1 MVRILRHLQNERG
14 NMTIFTLTIY
24 WFMFMLV
31 FVALFNFS
39 TIFVDKEQ
47 ASNSAQQASIAGV
60 KDIYDEMKWAIRI
73 YDLSPARYYDQ
84 DYLTPRK
91 IAAESSL
98 RASHPDW
105 SHSEIEYGAIDS
117 VLSSALPGNAE
128 LQRYVSLG
136 LSNAASQI
144 PGVVAKVLSDNH
156 ATLSGSSVKL
166 FNSDNR
172 IEVTTSVKYE
182 SESMG
187 FDFIPAYSEQIYQ
200 TGESR
205 RIDFIDEVNDWFYIN
220 IPILG

>member
-47 ASNSAQQASIAGV
+47 ASNSAQQASIAAV
-60 KDIYDEMKWAIRI
+60 KDIYDEMDAAIRV
-73 YDLSPARYYDQ
+73 YDASPKRYYDQ
-84 DYLTPRK
+84 NYLDPRLSV
-91 IAAESSL
+91 ARSQL
-98 RASHPDW
+98 RAAHPDW

-117 VLSSALPGNAE
+117 VLSSALPGDVE
-128 LQRYVSLG
+128 LQTYVYAG
-136 LSNAASQI
+136 LQTATAKI
-144 PGVVAKVLSDNH
+144 PGVVAKVLSDNK
-156 ATLSGSSVKL
+156 ATLSGSSVQL
-166 FNSDNR
+166 FNSGNR
-172 IEVTTSVKYE
+172 IEVKTSVKYE

-205 RIDFIDEVNDWFYIN
+205 RIGFIDEVSGWANLH
-220 IPILG
+220 IPM

>member
-39 TIFVDKEQ
+39 GIFVDKEQ
-47 ASNSAQQASIAGV
+47 ASNSAQQASIAAV
-60 KDIYDEMKWAIRI
+60 KDIYDEMDAAIKM
-73 YDLSPARYYDQ
+73 YDLSPKRYYDQ
-84 DYLTPRK
+84 NYLDPKLVVAR
-91 IAAESSL
+91 SQL

-117 VLSSALPGNAE
+117 VLSSALPGDVE
-128 LQRYVSLG
+128 LQGYVNLG
-136 LSNAASQI
+136 LLKAAGQI
-144 PGVVAKVLSDNH
+144 PGVVAKVLSDNK

-205 RIDFIDEVNDWFYIN
+205 RIGFIDEVSGWANLH
-220 IPILG
+220 IPM

>member
-39 TIFVDKEQ
+39 GIFVDKEQ
-47 ASNSAQQASIAGV
+47 ASNSAQQASIAAV
-60 KDIYDEMKWAIRI
+60 RDIYEEMDEAII
-73 YDLSPARYYDQ
+73 KYDLSPKRYYDQ

-91 IAAESSL
+91 TAAMSSL

-105 SHSEIEYGAIDS
+105 SQSEIEYGAIDS
-117 VLSSALPGNAE
+117 VLSSALPGNLE
-128 LQRYVSLG
+128 LQGYVSLG
-136 LSNAASQI
+136 LRKASAEI
-144 PGVVAKVLSDNH
+144 PGVVATVLSRNK
-156 ATLSGSSVKL
+156 ATLSGSSVDL

-205 RIDFIDEVNDWFYIN
+205 RIGFIDEVNDWFYIN

>member
-1 MVRILRHLQNERG
+1 MARILRHLQNERG

-47 ASNSAQQASIAGV
+47 ASNSAQQASIAAV
-60 KDIYDEMKWAIRI
+60 KDIYDEMEWAIKI
-73 YDLSPARYYDQ
+73 HDASPQRYYDQ
-84 DYLTPRK
+84 NYLTLK
-91 IAAESSL
+91 LGAAKSQM
-98 RASHPDW
+98 RASHADW
-105 SHSEIEYGAIDS
+105 SQSEIEYGAIDL
-117 VLSSALPGNAE
+117 VLSNELPSNVE
-128 LQRYVSLG
+128 LQTYVYAG
-136 LSNAASQI
+136 LQTATAKI
-144 PGVVAKVLSDNH
+144 TGVVAKVLSDNN
-156 ATLSGSSVKL
+156 ATLSGSSVQL

-205 RIDFIDEVNDWFYIN
+205 RIGFIDEVSGWANLR
-220 IPILG
+220 IPM

>member
-47 ASNSAQQASIAGV
+47 ASNSAQQASIAAV
-60 KDIYDEMKWAIRI
+60 KDIYDEMKEAII
-73 YDLSPARYYDQ
+73 LYDASIEGLQNP
-84 DYLTPRK
+84 DYVWIRVK
-91 IAAESSL
+91 AAKEKL
-98 RASHPDW
+98 RAAHPEW
-105 SHSEIEYGAIDS
+105 AASEIEYGAIDS
-117 VLSSALPGNAE
+117 ALSSALPGNMQ
-128 LQRYVSLG
+128 LQAYVYAG
-136 LSNAASQI
+136 LSKVKAKI
-144 PGVVAKVLSDNH
+144 PGVVRTVLVDNK
-156 ATLSGSSVKL
+156 ATLNGSTIKL

-172 IEVTTSVKYE
+172 IEVTTSVKYN

-205 RIDFIDEVNDWFYIN
+205 RIGFIDEVNDWFYIN

>member
-39 TIFVDKEQ
+39 GIFVDKEQ
-47 ASNSAQQASIAGV
+47 ASNSAQQASIAAV
-60 KDIYDEMKWAIRI
+60 RDIYEEMDEAII
-73 YDLSPARYYDQ
+73 KYDLSPKRYSDQ

-91 IAAESSL
+91 TAAMSSL

-105 SHSEIEYGAIDS
+105 SQSEIEYGAIDS
-117 VLSSALPGNAE
+117 VLSSALPDNLE
-128 LQRYVSLG
+128 LQGYVSLG
-136 LSNAASQI
+136 LSKASAEI
-144 PGVVAKVLSDNH
+144 PGVVATVLSRNK
-156 ATLSGSSVKL
+156 ATLSGLSVHL

-205 RIDFIDEVNDWFYIN
+205 RIGFIDEVNDWFYIN

>member
-39 TIFVDKEQ
+39 TVFVDKEQ
-47 ASNSAQQASIAGV
+47 ASNSAQQASIAAV
-60 KDIYDEMKWAIRI
+60 KDIYVEMELAIEI
-73 YDLSPARYYDQ
+73 HDASPKRYYDQ
-84 DYLTPRK
+84 NYLTPRLN
-91 IAAESSL
+91 AAISSL

-105 SHSEIEYGAIDS
+105 SHSEVKYGAIDS
-117 VLSSALPGNAE
+117 VLSSALPGSLE
-128 LQRYVSLG
+128 LQGYVSLG
-136 LSNAASQI
+136 LRKATAEI

-205 RIDFIDEVNDWFYIN
+205 RIGFIDEVSGWANLH
-220 IPILG
+220 IPM

>member
-39 TIFVDKEQ
+39 GIFVDKEQ
-47 ASNSAQQASIAGV
+47 ASNSAQQASIAAV
-60 KDIYDEMKWAIRI
+60 KDIYDEMERAIEI
-73 YDLSPARYYDQ
+73 YDASPARNYDY
-84 DYLTPRK
+84 DYLYLKR
-91 IAAESSL
+91 IAA
-98 RASHPDW
+98 RNQMRVAHPDW
-105 SHSEIEYGAIDS
+105 SHSEIEYGVIDA
-117 VLSSALPGNAE
+117 VLSSSLPDNVE
-128 LQRYVSLG
+128 LQGYVNLG
-136 LSNAASQI
+136 LIKAAGHI
-144 PGVVAKVLSDNH
+144 PGVVAKVLSDNK

-205 RIDFIDEVNDWFYIN
+205 RIGFIDEVSGWANLH
-220 IPILG
+220 IPM

>member
-47 ASNSAQQASIAGV
+47 ASNSAQQASIAAV
-60 KDIYDEMKWAIRI
+60 KDIYDEMDVAIRI
-73 YDLSPARYYDQ
+73 YDASPNRYYDQ
-84 DYLTPRK
+84 NYLTIKLEAAK
-91 IAAESSL
+91 IQM

-105 SHSEIEYGAIDS
+105 SQSEIEFGAIDS
-117 VLSSALPGNAE
+117 VLSNELPGSVE
-128 LQRYVSLG
+128 LQTIVYACLQT
-136 LSNAASQI
+136 ATAKI
-144 PGVVAKVLSDNH
+144 PGVVANVLSDNK
-156 ATLSGSSVKL
+156 ATLSGSSVQL

-172 IEVTTSVKYE
+172 IEVKTSVKYE

-205 RIDFIDEVNDWFYIN
+205 RIGFIDEVSGWANLH
-220 IPILG
+220 IPM

>member
-1 MVRILRHLQNERG
+1 MVRILRHLRNERG

-47 ASNSAQQASIAGV
+47 ASNSAQQASIAAV
-60 KDIYDEMKWAIRI
+60 KDIYDEMKKAILL
-73 YDLSPARYYDQ
+73 YDVSIKAQLNP
-84 DYLTPRK
+84 DYVWPRVE
-91 IAAESSL
+91 IAMTELA
-98 RASHPDW
+98 AAHPDW
-105 SHSEIEYGAIDS
+105 SESEIKYGAIDR
-117 VLSSALPGNAE
+117 VLSSALPGNFQ
-128 LQRYVSLG
+128 LQGYVYFG
-136 LSNAASQI
+136 LKSATAQI
-144 PGVVAKVLSDNH
+144 PGVVRKVLIDNN

-205 RIDFIDEVNDWFYIN
+205 RIGFIDEVSGWGDLH
-220 IPILG
+220 IPM

>member
-1 MVRILRHLQNERG
+1 MIRILRHLQNERG

-39 TIFVDKEQ
+39 TVFVDKEQ
-47 ASNSAQQASIAGV
+47 ASNSAQQASIAAV
-60 KDIYDEMKWAIRI
+60 KDIYDEMIVAIKA
-73 YDLSPARYYDQ
+73 YDASITRLKNPNFVW
-84 DYLTPRK
+84 PRVE
-91 IAAESSL
+91 AATSQL
-98 RASHPDW
+98 KASHPDW
-105 SHSEIEYGAIDS
+105 AASEIKYGAID
-117 VLSSALPGNAE
+117 LALNSALPGNPE
-128 LQRYVSLG
+128 LQFYVYAG
-136 LSNAASQI
+136 LQNATSRI
-144 PGVVAKVLSDNH
+144 PGVVTKVLSDNK
-156 ATLSGSSVKL
+156 ATLTGSSIKL

-205 RIDFIDEVNDWFYIN
+205 RIGFIDEVSGWVNLH
-220 IPILG
+220 IPM

>member
-39 TIFVDKEQ
+39 TVFVDKEQ
-47 ASNSAQQASIAGV
+47 ASNSAQQASIAAV
-60 KDIYDEMKWAIRI
+60 KDIYDEMDAAINI
-73 YDLSPARYYDQ
+73 YNLSPKRYYDQ
-84 DYLTPRK
+84 DYLTPRI

-105 SHSEIEYGAIDS
+105 SHIEIKYGAIDS
-117 VLSSALPGNAE
+117 VLSNALPGNVE
-128 LQRYVSLG
+128 LQGYVSIG
-136 LSNAASQI
+136 LRKAASQI
-144 PGVVAKVLSDNH
+144 PRVVAKVLVDNK
-156 ATLSGSSVKL
+156 ATLTGSSVKL

-187 FDFIPAYSEQIYQ
+187 FDFIPAYSEQVYQ

-205 RIDFIDEVNDWFYIN
+205 RIGFIDEVNDWFYIE

>member
-47 ASNSAQQASIAGV
+47 ASNSAQQASIAAV
-60 KDIYDEMKWAIRI
+60 KDIYDEMDAAIKI
-73 YDLSPARYYDQ
+73 YDLSPKRYYDEN
-84 DYLTPRK
+84 YLGPRV
-91 IAAESSL
+91 AVARSQL
-98 RASHPDW
+98 RAAHPDW

-117 VLSSALPGNAE
+117 VLSSALPGDVE
-128 LQRYVSLG
+128 LQTYVYAG
-136 LSNAASQI
+136 LQTATAKI
-144 PGVVAKVLSDNH
+144 PGVVAKVLSDNK
-156 ATLSGSSVKL
+156 ATLSGSSVQL

-205 RIDFIDEVNDWFYIN
+205 RIGFIDEVSGWANLH
-220 IPILG
+220 IPM

>member
-24 WFMFMLV
+24 WFIFMLV

-39 TIFVDKEQ
+39 TVFVDKEQ
-47 ASNSAQQASIAGV
+47 ASNSAQQASIAAV
-60 KDIYDEMKWAIRI
+60 KDIYDEMDTAIKV
-73 YDLSPARYYDQ
+73 YDASPNRYYDQ
-84 DYLTPRK
+84 NYLSLK
-91 IAAESSL
+91 LEAAKSKM

-105 SHSEIEYGAIDS
+105 SQSEIEFGAIDS
-117 VLSSALPGNAE
+117 VLSNELPGSVE
-128 LQRYVSLG
+128 LQTYVSLG
-136 LSNAASQI
+136 LKNAASQI
-144 PGVVAKVLSDNH
+144 PGVVRKVLSDNK

-205 RIDFIDEVNDWFYIN
+205 RIGFIDEVSGWVNLH
-220 IPILG
+220 IPM